1 MDNLPNLQ
9 QEIFRM
15 ANELRIKVFESVAE
29 KVLGRPVTLKDA
41 KDFEIVSTI
50 GDTTEHIAY
59 KGKVIGSMNLKQ
71 EYQNGSNSIT
81 WEFRPI
87 DKII

>member
-9 QEIFRM
+9 QEIFRR
-15 ANELRIKVFESVAE
+15 ANELRSKVFQSVAE
-29 KVLGRPVTLKDA
+29 QVLGRPATPEDA
-41 KDFEIVSTI
+41 KDFQVASRL
-50 GDTTEHIAY
+50 GDTTEHIVY

-71 EYQNGSNSIT
+71 EYQNGSHSIT

-87 DKII
+87 DKMV